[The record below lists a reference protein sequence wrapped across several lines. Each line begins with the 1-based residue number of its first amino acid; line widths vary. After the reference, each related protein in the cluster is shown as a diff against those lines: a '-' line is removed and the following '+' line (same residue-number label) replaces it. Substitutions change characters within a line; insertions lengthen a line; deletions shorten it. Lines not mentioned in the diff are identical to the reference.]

1 MSVSFKV
8 LNAEL
13 QFHNDLKK
21 YYELSC
27 EFQAVHDK
35 VYKTVRHS
43 FDVNAEPA
51 DIFQIIEAAAKQFVS
66 ELINRLSNYGVFDR
80 AASDYLNTN
89 NGYLQLL
96 NATTAYYKY
105 TKNTTQRNNAIA
117 EASKESANAL
127 INRSILGL
135 DFSIIS
141 SSIIDHAVYAAM
153 NHAEI
158 RKQSTEALERYY
170 AVCNVIN
177 SNKDSK
183 ITEEIS
189 EYYNRQY
196 IPAITA
202 ALETLYGHLLSTYI
216 TDLSACSQFDLA
228 CLEHIDLQRSNE
240 IINNIDNVDN
250 KQGVFLKA
258 IELCPYN
265 INAYLKG
272 YSAYLYPQGMSVN
285 DVCGELIQYFNLEK
299 ALSNILIP
307 ASSLCDK
314 AKSFLLKDD
323 YYKANKIY
331 EEIAFTYPKKHFGWL
346 GLLLCETKKLT
357 NTTPDMSKVENYY
370 SKTIGTLEDNE
381 LQGSLE
387 TQFDKY
393 KHNISQYAL
402 LLKERSE
409 MVHQEAVTQG
419 ALEAAQKDRS
429 KWLILTVIFGMI
441 SAFVL
446 IVSFLA
452 PKAFWLFLFC
462 AGITAITG
470 YMLND
475 SAKTIAKCQST
486 NSNRSEK
493 EQEIFKL
500 KSTIISSANIENLL

>member
-105 TKNTTQRNNAIA
+105 TKNTAQRNNAIA

-127 INRSILGL
+127 INRSISGL

-158 RKQSTEALERYY
+158 RKQST
-170 AVCNVIN
+170 
-177 SNKDSK
+177 
-183 ITEEIS
+183 
-189 EYYNRQY
+189 
-196 IPAITA
+196 
-202 ALETLYGHLLSTYI
+202 
-216 TDLSACSQFDLA
+216 
-228 CLEHIDLQRSNE
+228 
-240 IINNIDNVDN
+240 
-250 KQGVFLKA
+250 
-258 IELCPYN
+258 
-265 INAYLKG
+265 
-272 YSAYLYPQGMSVN
+272 
-285 DVCGELIQYFNLEK
+285 
-299 ALSNILIP
+299 
-307 ASSLCDK
+307 
-314 AKSFLLKDD
+314 
-323 YYKANKIY
+323 
-331 EEIAFTYPKKHFGWL
+331 
-346 GLLLCETKKLT
+346 
-357 NTTPDMSKVENYY
+357 
-370 SKTIGTLEDNE
+370 
-381 LQGSLE
+381 
-387 TQFDKY
+387 
-393 KHNISQYAL
+393 
-402 LLKERSE
+402 
-409 MVHQEAVTQG
+409 EAVTQG

-462 AGITAITG
+462 AGVTAITG

-500 KSTIISSANIENLL
+500 KSTIISSANIEDLL